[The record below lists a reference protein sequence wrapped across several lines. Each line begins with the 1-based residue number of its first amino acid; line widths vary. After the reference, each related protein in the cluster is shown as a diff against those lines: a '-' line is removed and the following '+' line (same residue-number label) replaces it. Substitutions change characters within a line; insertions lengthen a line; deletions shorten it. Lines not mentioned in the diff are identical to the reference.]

1 MLALLLTFQLGAAL
15 NKKVK
20 DFVVLKRT
28 ASVLNWIPDSGI
40 YNLILT
46 RDSELD
52 IKSWST
58 SLSTCSTL

>member
-1 MLALLLTFQLGAAL
+1 MLAFLLTLQVSATL
-15 NKKVK
+15 NKKVR

-46 RDSELD
+46 RDSVPV